1 MPLRPTRRR
10 FLQGLAAGTACGF
23 VAWPAAAGSCGRPQA
38 RLVVVLLR
46 GALDGLALLPPCGD
60 PAYETA
66 RAGLALPPPGTEG
79 GALELDG
86 FFALNPAMRHCAD
99 LYRAGELLGVQAVA
113 TPYRARSHF
122 DGQDVLENGATGP
135 TLRRSG
141 WLNAALDCLAGSN
154 QRPRALALAHAVPLI
169 LRGSQPA
176 DAWMPAG
183 ETAGETAGA
192 PAADTLARLQR
203 LYAEE
208 PLLQAG
214 LERALAARGLMS
226 DGGGEGG
233 TALAEAA
240 AALLRPEEGAR
251 VAVLEYGGWDTHAG
265 QGTSAGT
272 LFNRLGRLDASLAAL
287 REGLGE
293 AWADTAVL
301 VTTEFGRTVAMNG
314 NRGSDHGTGGAA
326 LLLGGAVAG
335 GRLVADWPG
344 LGAAALHEGRDLRPT
359 LDLRA
364 LHAGV
369 LQEHLG
375 LSPHQLAEQVFPD
388 APPQPLR
395 DLVRTA

>member
-1 MPLRPTRRR
+1 MPLRPSRRR
-10 FLQGLAAGTACGF
+10 FLQGLAAGAASGL
-23 VAWPAAAGSCGRPQA
+23 VAWPAAAGCGRPQA

-46 GALDGLALLPPCGD
+46 GALDGLALLPPVSD

-66 RAGLALPPPGTEG
+66 RAGLALPPPGEEG

-86 FFALNPAMRHCAD
+86 FFGLNPAMRNCAT
-99 LYRAGELLGVQAVA
+99 LYRAGDLLAVQAVA

-135 TLRRSG
+135 AMRRSG

-154 QRPRALALAHAVPLI
+154 ARPRALAIAHAVPLI

-183 ETAGETAGA
+183 VTAEA
-192 PAADTLARLQR
+192 PAADTLVRLQR

-214 LERALAARGLMS
+214 LERALAARGLLS
-226 DGGGEGG
+226 ESGGGGG

-240 AALLRPEEGAR
+240 AALLRPEDGAR
-251 VAVLEYGGWDTHAG
+251 VAVLEFGGWDTHAG
-265 QGTSAGT
+265 QGSSSGT
-272 LFNRLGRLDASLAAL
+272 LFNRLARLDASLAAL

-335 GRLVADWPG
+335 GRVIADWPG
-344 LGAAALHEGRDLRPT
+344 LRAADLYEGRDLRPS

-364 LHAGV
+364 LQAGL

-375 LSPHQLAEQVFPD
+375 LSPRQLSEQVFPD

-395 DLVRTA
+395 DLLRPA

>member
-1 MPLRPTRRR
+1 MALRPTRRR
-10 FLQGLAAGTACGF
+10 FLQGLAAGAASGL
-23 VAWPAAAGSCGRPQA
+23 VVWPATAEVCGRPQA

-46 GALDGLALLPPCGD
+46 GALDGLALLPPVGD
-60 PAYETA
+60 PAYEGA
-66 RAGLALPPPGTEG
+66 RAGLALPPPGGEG

-86 FFALNPAMRHCAD
+86 FFALNPAMRSCAE
-99 LYRAGELLGVQAVA
+99 LYRAGELLAVQAVA
-113 TPYRARSHF
+113 TPYRSRSHF

-135 TLRRSG
+135 AARRSG

-169 LRGSQPA
+169 LRGRQPA
-176 DAWMPAG
+176 DAWMPA
-183 ETAGETAGA
+183 EEASDQ

-226 DGGGEGG
+226 EGGGDGG

-240 AALLRPEEGAR
+240 AALLLPEEGAR

-272 LFNRLGRLDASLAAL
+272 LFNRLGRLDASLTAL
-287 REGLGE
+287 REGLGA

-335 GRLVADWPG
+335 GRVIADWPG
-344 LGAAALHEGRDLRPT
+344 LRTADLHEGRDLRPT
-359 LDLRA
+359 LDLRS
-364 LHAGV
+364 LQAGV
-369 LQEHLG
+369 VQAHLG
-375 LSPHQLAEQVFPD
+375 LSPRQLSEQVFPD
-388 APPQPLR
+388 APPKPLQG
-395 DLVRTA
+395 LLRTS